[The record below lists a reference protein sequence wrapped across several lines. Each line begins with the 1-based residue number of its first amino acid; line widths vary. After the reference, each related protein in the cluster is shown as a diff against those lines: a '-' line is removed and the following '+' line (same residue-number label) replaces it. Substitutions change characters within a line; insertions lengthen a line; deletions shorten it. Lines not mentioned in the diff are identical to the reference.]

1 MGKKKKDKKK
11 DGCKL
16 TLTKLALTTASVDLL
31 IEVIRLIREILQ
43 Q

>member
-1 MGKKKKDKKK
+1 MGKKKKGKKK